1 MRVLSIGECMVEMA
15 QTGEPNSY
23 TAGFAGDTFNTAW
36 YLKRQK
42 PDWDVDYFTA
52 IGVDQMSLQFVEF
65 ASSQGIGMQCVH
77 TVAGKSMGLYVIDIQ
92 NGERSFSYWRSDSA
106 ARQFAIDPDR
116 LTQSMSDCG
125 LVFFSGISLAILND
139 VGRENLKSA
148 LVRARNS
155 GAIIAFDP
163 NLRPALWHSDVDM
176 KNAVMQGAALADI
189 VLPSLDEEML
199 HFGDANGVATC
210 TRYASTGATTV
221 VVKNGP
227 GPVYTFHDAE
237 HTTFAPPVRVEPKDT
252 TAAGDSFNAACLSAL
267 IDGKD
272 LQSAVMQGSALAG
285 HVIQGSGALVV

>member
-1 MRVLSIGECMVEMA
+1 MVEMA
-15 QTGEPNSY
+15 QTGAPNLY
-23 TAGFAGDTFNTAW
+23 AAGFAGDTFNTAW

-42 PDWDVDYFTA
+42 SGWDVEYLTA
-52 IGVDQMSLQFVEF
+52 IGDDRMSLQFVDF
-65 ASSQGIGMQCVH
+65 ASAQGIGTQYVQS
-77 TVAGKSMGLYVIDIQ
+77 VSGKSMGLYIIDIQ

-106 ARQFAIDPDR
+106 ARQLATDPDR
-116 LTQSMSDCG
+116 LTQSMSGCD

-139 VGRENLKSA
+139 SGRENLKSA
-148 LVRARNS
+148 LARTRKC

-163 NLRPALWHSDVDM
+163 NLRPALWHSDANM

-199 HFGDANGVATC
+199 HFGDVNGVATC
-210 TRYASTGATTV
+210 ARYARAGATTV

-227 GPVYTFHDAE
+227 GPIHAFHQAE
-237 HTTFAPPVRVEPKDT
+237 HTTFAPPVQIQPKDT
-252 TAAGDSFNAACLSAL
+252 TAAGDSFNAACLAAL